1 MRNLEQI
8 FNSTNKIKGN
18 LISII
23 LPLYNE
29 EDSLPLLLNEL
40 TEFLSTNLKQYNFE
54 ISFIDDCSTDNSY
67 NIISNYSINSSFEN
81 IRISV
86 LQLAKNSG
94 SHIAI
99 TAGLNISKGDF
110 TIIMASDGQDPANI
124 IEELILGWQKGND
137 LILAS
142 RSDNLGHGFFSN
154 LLSKLAWKIMNW
166 STGIQMPSSG
176 CDLLGMDR
184 IVLDSFNSMNERN
197 TTFIFRILSL
207 GFKQTEIK
215 YIKRE
220 RFGGKSS
227 WTIRRKIAIMADA
240 ISGFSNRPLKLI
252 ANFGLLFAL
261 ILFIRWIYVISKILF
276 INESPSDLTILLN
289 TFFSGLAIQLIVLGF
304 MGDYI
309 WRILDET
316 RKRPM
321 YSFRKFNGKIF

>member
-1 MRNLEQI
+1 LRNLEQI